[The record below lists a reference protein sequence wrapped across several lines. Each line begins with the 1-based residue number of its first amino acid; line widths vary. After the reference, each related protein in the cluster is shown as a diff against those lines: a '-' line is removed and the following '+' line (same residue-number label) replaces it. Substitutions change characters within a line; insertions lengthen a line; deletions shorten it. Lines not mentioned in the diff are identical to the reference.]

1 MMKHFLLYSLFFAL
15 VVFQTYA
22 QETFPVNGSHDKRPE
37 LYAFTNATV
46 VVDYQTTIANGTLII
61 AKGKVEAVGTN
72 LPIPT
77 GAVVVDLKGKY
88 IYPSMVDIYS
98 EYGIEKPT
106 AQQGGGG
113 FRASAFNEQY
123 VSNKKGAYSWNE
135 AIKPEL
141 RGNELFV
148 VNAQNAKGLRDLGF
162 GAVNTHFADGISR
175 GAGVLVSLAD
185 KDEHELILKGE
196 TAAYYSF
203 RKGTSTQNYP
213 SSQMGSIAL
222 LRQTFF
228 DAQWYKNNPKVEYNI
243 SLDYWN
249 KNLALPQIIEISG
262 KLNLLRADKV
272 GDEFGKQFI
281 IRGFGDEY
289 QRIGEIKATNA
300 PLILPLNFPDAY
312 DVEDPYDAQV
322 VSLTEMKH
330 WELAPTNAAVVA
342 KAGIEFAFTA
352 DGLKSKADFIK
363 NIQKSI
369 EYGLDKQT
377 ALKAI
382 TYTPA
387 KLIGAESMIGS
398 LKKGMIANF
407 LITSKEIFDKENVV
421 YENWVQGSKY
431 ILTDMNILDIRG
443 DYKLT
448 VGGEA
453 LTLKISGKLEKPDF
467 KVNKDTVKYNTTG
480 VLDGKLL
487 TLTFDRAA
495 KKVRLSGVA
504 EGKISGEGQDENG
517 KWLSW
522 VAEKT
527 AEAKDETKKDE
538 AKTEKAPEL
547 GKIIYPFTAFG
558 SAEVAK
564 SELILVKNAT
574 VWTNEKE
581 SILKNTDVMI
591 NNGKIE
597 KVGQNLA
604 ATTGVKII
612 DGTGKHLTSGIID
625 EHSHIALDGTNEG
638 VNSVSAE
645 VRMGDVIDSEDVD
658 IYRQLSGGVI
668 GAQLLHGSA
677 NPIGGQSGMV
687 KFRWGLSPEQM
698 KWQGADGFIKFALG
712 ENVKRSFGGGL
723 IATQRF
729 PQTRMGVEQS
739 FVDAFTRAK
748 EYDKN
753 MKANPSGT
761 RRDLQMEALA
771 EILNKK
777 RHITCHSYVQSEI
790 NMLMK
795 VADSFGFKVNT
806 FTHILE
812 GYKVADKMAKHGAA
826 GSSFADWWG
835 YKFEVY
841 DAIPQNPSL
850 LTSSGVLTA
859 INSDDAEMARR
870 LNQEAAKSVKYAN
883 MSEEDAWKM
892 VTLNPAKM
900 LHLDSK
906 TGSVKVGKDADLV
919 LWSDNPLS
927 IYAKAEKTI
936 VDGVIYFDREKDLQL
951 REEVS
956 AERNRLIQKMMT
968 AKKGGAPTQRPNM
981 RGAYAEIEQFGRTIG
996 VQCKCGVID

>member
-1 MMKHFLLYSLFFAL
+1 MKHFFIFLFSFLCMCASAI
-15 VVFQTYA
+15 A

-37 LYAFTNATV
+37 LFAFTNATV
-46 VVDYQTTIANGTLII
+46 VVDYQTTIPNATLIVS
-61 AKGKVEAVGTN
+61 KGKIESVGAN
-72 LPIPT
+72 LSIPS

-88 IYPSMVDIYS
+88 IYPSMVDAYGD
-98 EYGIEKPT
+98 YGIEKPKP
-106 AQQGGGG
+106 QGGGGG
-113 FRASAFNEQY
+113 FRGGSEQY
-123 VSNKKGAYSWNE
+123 VTNKKGAYSWNE
-135 AIKPEL
+135 AVKPEV
-141 RGNELFV
+141 RGNEIFV
-148 VNAQNAKGLRDLGF
+148 ANAANAKTLRDLGF
-162 GAVNTHFADGISR
+162 GAVSTHLADGIAR
-175 GAGVLVSLAD
+175 GTAVLVSLAD
-185 KDEHELILKGE
+185 DKEHDLILKAE
-196 TAAYYSF
+196 AAAHYSF
-203 RKGTSTQNYP
+203 SKGISTQNYP
-213 SSQMGSIAL
+213 SSIMGSIAL
-222 LRQTFF
+222 VRQTFL
-228 DAQWYKNNPKVEYNI
+228 DAQWYKATGGTGEYNI

-249 KNLALPQIIEISG
+249 KNLALSQIFEVNG

-272 GDEFGKQFI
+272 GDEFGKQYI
-281 IRGFGDEY
+281 IKGAGDEY
-289 QRIGEIKATNA
+289 QNIKEIKASNA

-330 WELAPTNAAVVA
+330 WELAPTNPSAVA
-342 KAGIEFAFTA
+342 KAGIEFALTP
-352 DGLKSKADFIK
+352 DGLKNKADFIK
-363 NIQKSI
+363 NIQKAI

-377 ALKAI
+377 ALKSV

-387 KLIGAESMIGS
+387 KLIGAEGIIGS

-407 LITSKEIFDKENVV
+407 LITSKEIFDKENVI
-421 YENWVQGSKY
+421 YENWIQGKKY
-431 ILTDMNILDIRG
+431 IITDMNVLDIRG

-448 VGGEA
+448 VAGEP

-467 KVNKDTVKYNTTG
+467 KVNKDTVKYNTSGT
-480 VLDGKLL
+480 LDGRLL
-487 TLTFDRAA
+487 TLAFDKAN
-495 KKVRLSGVA
+495 KKVRLSGIA
-504 EGKISGEGQDENG
+504 DGKLYGEGQDENG
-517 KWLSW
+517 KWLNW
-522 VAEKT
+522 TAEKT
-527 AEAKDETKKDE
+527 AEAKDEAKKE
-538 AKTEKAPEL
+538 EGKKEEKMPEL
-547 GKIIYPFTAFG
+547 GKVTYPFTAFG
-558 SAEVAK
+558 NTEVPK
-564 SELILVKNAT
+564 TETVLIKNAT

-581 SILKNTDVMI
+581 GILKNTDVLI

-597 KVGQNLA
+597 KIGQNLT
-604 ATTGVKII
+604 ATGAKVI

-625 EHSHIALDGTNEG
+625 EHSHIALSGVNEG
-638 VNSVSAE
+638 VNSVSSE

-677 NPIGGQSGMV
+677 NPIGGQSGIV
-687 KFRWGLSPEQM
+687 KFRWGLPAEQM

-712 ENVKRSFGGGL
+712 ENVKRSFGAGIVG
-723 IATQRF
+723 TQRF

-748 EYDKN
+748 EYDNNLKT
-753 MKANPSGT
+753 NPTGT

-777 RHITCHSYVQSEI
+777 RFITCHSYVQSEI

-826 GSSFADWWG
+826 GSSFSDWWA
-835 YKFEVY
+835 YKYEVY
-841 DAIPQNPSL
+841 DAIPQNPAL
-850 LTSSGVLTA
+850 LTNSGVVTA

-919 LWSDNPLS
+919 LWNDNPLS
-927 IYAKAEKTI
+927 IYAKPEKTM
-936 VDGVIYFDREKDLQL
+936 VEGTIYFDLDKDKQM
-951 REEVS
+951 REEVRI
-956 AERNRLIQKMMT
+956 ERNRLIQKMVAT
-968 AKKGGAPTQRPNM
+968 KKGGAPTQRPSM
-981 RGAYAEIEQFGRTIG
+981 RGSNAEIEQFGRRIG
-996 VQCKCGVID
+996 VQCKCGVME